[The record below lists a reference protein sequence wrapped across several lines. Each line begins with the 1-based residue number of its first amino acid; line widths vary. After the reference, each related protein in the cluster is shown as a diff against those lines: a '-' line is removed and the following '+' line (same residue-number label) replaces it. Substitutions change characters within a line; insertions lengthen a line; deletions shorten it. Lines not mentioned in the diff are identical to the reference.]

1 MTLPEK
7 IRAWVAREF
16 APKYVDR
23 VTQDLIDVVAGNRQG
38 NTFECQTVGKILG
51 AVCPQCGN
59 TMNLETDKD
68 QADYSCEACELTWR
82 V

>member
-1 MTLPEK
+1 MTLPEQ

-16 APKYVDR
+16 PPKYVDR
-23 VTQDLIDVVAGNRQG
+23 VTQDLTDVAAGNREG
-38 NTFECQTVGKILG
+38 NTFERQTIVKTLG
-51 AVCPQCGN
+51 AACPQCGN

-68 QADYSCEACELTWR
+68 QYDYSCEACELAWR

>member
-7 IRAWVAREF
+7 IRAWAAREF
-16 APKYVDR
+16 APRYVDR
-23 VTQDLIDVVAGNRQG
+23 VTQDLIDVAAGNREG
-38 NTFECQTVGKILG
+38 NTFERQTVAKILG

-59 TMNLETDKD
+59 TTNLETDKD
-68 QADYSCEACELTWR
+68 QADYSCEACELSWR